1 MAENAQSGAG
11 GTGER
16 VFLVVVD
23 GSPEMPNALRYA
35 CRRAKRTGGRV
46 ALLYVMPPPEGQHWG
61 AVVDLMRQEAR
72 QEAEAVV
79 ARHAETASTLTGQ
92 PPSIHIREG
101 KTRDELLKLLAED
114 RSISVL
120 VLGASSKGEGPGPLV
135 SSFIGKG
142 GSPLKIPLTIV
153 PGALSDTEIDAIS

>member
-1 MAENAQSGAG
+1 MAEELKA
-11 GTGER
+11 GER

-23 GSPEMPNALRYA
+23 ESPELANALRYA

-46 ALLYVMPPPEGQHWG
+46 AMLYVMEPPEGQQWG

-72 QEAEAVV
+72 QQAEEVIAKY
-79 ARHAETASTLTGQ
+79 ADIAASFTGQ

-101 KTRDELLKLLAED
+101 KSRDELLKLIGED

-120 VLGASSKGEGPGPLV
+120 VLGSSTGSDGPGPLV
-135 SSFIGKG
+135 TALTGKL
-142 GSPLKIPLTIV
+142 GSQLRIPLTIV
-153 PGALSDTEIDAIS
+153 PGALTEAQIDAIS